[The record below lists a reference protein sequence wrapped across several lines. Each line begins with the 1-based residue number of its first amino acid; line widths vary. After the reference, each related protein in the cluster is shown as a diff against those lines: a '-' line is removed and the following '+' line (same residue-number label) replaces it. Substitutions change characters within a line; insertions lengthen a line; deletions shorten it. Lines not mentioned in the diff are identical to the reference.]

1 VSAGALGEAAGWE
14 TGRTR
19 GAVTTLAGVAERLP
33 PWRSRVDAVG
43 RALGAPGTWS
53 GPAAS
58 VAAGAV
64 AELSSVAVALG
75 ERLRASLEQLQRAQL
90 HAEVAQ
96 PLAARA
102 LALAADAGVGL
113 LPDGE
118 VDRVPLA
125 PTPATAADQAQV
137 IRQRMHAASLATALA
152 EEALA
157 ETALAGSAAADA
169 GAALPPTS
177 SLHPVDGLDDLA
189 ARLGATAVVVVPG
202 VPSTGE
208 PDEVGAWWAG
218 LSLAAQLAAVR
229 GCPQLV
235 GNLDGVP
242 AWARD
247 RANRELLR
255 RALTAPEGPG
265 SAAARTVSG
274 ALTAEEQRG
283 SPVQLL
289 EFDGATGRTAV
300 ALGDLDAASE
310 VGVLVPG
317 MGTTVTGGLGPLL
330 ADARGVRDAALAA
343 TPTAAVATVAWL
355 GYRSPRSV
363 AEADTRLP
371 ARRGGALLER
381 ALAGLSASR
390 GAAGLAPAR
399 TTVLAH
405 SYGTVVVGEAARR
418 PGRLAADAVVLL
430 GSPGT
435 GVRGAAALE
444 APEVYAAGS
453 LGDPVSYLGRF
464 GVEPTAPP
472 YGATRLPTDTWETHG
487 SYYDPRHPTLAAL
500 GRVVAGTQPHR

>member
-1 VSAGALGEAAGWE
+1 VS
-14 TGRTR
+14 
-19 GAVTTLAGVAERLP
+19 TLAGVADRLP

-43 RALGAPGTWS
+43 RALGAPGGWS

-58 VAAGAV
+58 VAAEAL

-75 ERLRASLEQLQRAQL
+75 EALGTSLLQLQRTQVHAQ
-90 HAEVAQ
+90 VAQ

-102 LALAADAGVGL
+102 VALAADAGVGL
-113 LPDGE
+113 LPDGG
-118 VDRVPLA
+118 VDRVIA
-125 PTPATAADQAQV
+125 AATPATAPDQAAV
-137 IRQRMHAASLATALA
+137 LHERIRTAALATALA

-157 ETALAGSAAADA
+157 EAALAA
-169 GAALPPTS
+169 GAADSAAGVLPATTA
-177 SLHPVDGLDDLA
+177 LHPVDGLGDLA
-189 ARLGATAVVVVPG
+189 ARLGVTAEVAVPP
-202 VPSTGE
+202 VPSVAE
-208 PDEVGAWWAG
+208 PDDVGAWWAG
-218 LSLAAQLAAVR
+218 LALPAQLAAVR
-229 GCPQLV
+229 GCPQLI

-255 RALTAPEGPG
+255 RALAAPEGPG

-274 ALTAEEQRG
+274 ALAAEEQHG
-283 SPVQLL
+283 GPVQLL
-289 EFDGATGRTAV
+289 EFDGVTGRAAV
-300 ALGDLDAASE
+300 AVGDLDAATD

-317 MGTTVTGGLGPLL
+317 VGTTVTDGLGPLL

-343 TPTAAVATVAWL
+343 TPAAAVATIAWL
-355 GYRSPRSV
+355 GYRPPRSL

-371 ARRGGALLER
+371 ARRGGALLDR
-381 ALAGLSASR
+381 TLTGLSASR
-390 GAAGLAPAR
+390 AAAGLPRAR

-405 SYGTVVVGEAARR
+405 SYGTVVAGEAARL
-418 PGRLAADAVVLL
+418 PGRLAADAVVLM
-430 GSPGT
+430 GSPGM
-435 GVRGAAALE
+435 GWRGAAALE

-464 GVEPTAPP
+464 GVEPTVPG